1 MKHTLFKRYLLL
13 LTCTVIGLTPA
24 DNRTAI
30 IRRPVVL
37 HAKADD
43 SKEYKRMF
51 VFQGR
56 LYTDTGEIS
65 TAGRCG
71 VMDGRIR
78 TSVSSRRIPT
88 KELQSNFGTGYDVQI
103 GNRNRMEVCIDDTW
117 HIFAWHEND
126 LDGVSIRV
134 RRSSAKSAVLVIKN
148 TSRQEVF
155 WGDDFLLEKKSFRTG
170 EWHPVPSKANIAFH
184 DVAYLSDRTTA
195 AWKADFRSAYGT
207 LKPGTYRIIKQ
218 FGCRTG
224 QTQPE
229 YHTLFAKF
237 RIDP

>member
-24 DNRTAI
+24 DSRTAI

-103 GNRNRMEVCIDDTW
+103 GNRNRME
-117 HIFAWHEND
+117 
-126 LDGVSIRV
+126 GVSIRV